1 MSKLPEV
8 CHDCEV
14 PLGSIHE
21 FGCDMEECP
30 ICHGQLFLC
39 GCPAEFFNWSFDEA
53 HDFTDEEVELWKKH
67 VEKVGR
73 IPYGSELWGKRT

>member
-21 FGCDMEECP
+21 FGCDMEEMSDLSWSALSLRSSRRVL
-30 ICHGQLFLC
+30 QLVL
-39 GCPAEFFNWSFDEA
+39 
-53 HDFTDEEVELWKKH
+53 
-67 VEKVGR
+67 R
-73 IPYGSELWGKRT
+73 